1 MVNDYRTNLTSI
13 VGELKSSYPAAAI
26 VLLTPST
33 LNVAVTRAAEDSMD
47 LPEDLR
53 HYRQPDNTKHYVNAC
68 VGVGEGAGVPVI
80 NVFDLHEAA
89 VAVGDK
95 LEDLFSD
102 GLHFTAKGYEVS
114 MLSRCGNH
122 SATYLADC
130 YSGSPQNN

>member
-1 MVNDYRTNLTSI
+1 
-13 VGELKSSYPAAAI
+13 
-26 VLLTPST
+26 
-33 LNVAVTRAAEDSMD
+33 MD

-89 VAVGDK
+89 VAAGDK